1 MSRFGWVLRWVITL
15 HGLEVFAQAVLAG
28 RFLAGDFD
36 MVQLHAV
43 NGIIA
48 VSVGYLNIVA
58 AILYWRPGGGPA
70 WPMYA
75 AVGLS
80 VAETVQTFLGFAR
93 VIGLHVPLGVAVIVG
108 TTLLAVW
115 VWRVQLG
122 PRSAVP
128 PPGGTDQGLAAGM
141 AAHGGDR

>member
-1 MSRFGWVLRWVITL
+1 MSPFGWVLRWVITL

-28 RFLAGDFD
+28 RFLAGDYD

-43 NGIIA
+43 NAIIA
-48 VSVGYLNIVA
+48 VSVGYLNILA

-75 AVGLS
+75 TIGLS
-80 VAETVQTFLGFAR
+80 VAETIQIILGFAR
-93 VIGLHVPLGVAVIVG
+93 VIGLHVPLGVLIIVI

-115 VWRVQLG
+115 AWRVQLG
-122 PRSAVP
+122 PRPAVP
-128 PPGGTDQGLAAGM
+128 PPGETDQGVAAGM
-141 AAHGGDR
+141 TVQGGNR